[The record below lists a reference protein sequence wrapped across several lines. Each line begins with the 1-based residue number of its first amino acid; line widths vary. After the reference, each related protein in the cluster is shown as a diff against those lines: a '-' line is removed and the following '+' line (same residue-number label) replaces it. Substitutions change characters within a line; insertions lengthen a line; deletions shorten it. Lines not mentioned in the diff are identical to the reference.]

1 MTWETR
7 WGNHSGPYLANYPA
21 LWCLS
26 SPVVRRLVK
35 RLVRAAEHVVGGSAV
50 PTGVARRAA
59 GITAGAALA
68 CLTTG
73 NRAHAQRHHCG
84 HRKDNDNIKGIH
96 SCLPHASFKLTRVNY
111 TLLRHT
117 IYRCAEAHEKA
128 QEKGS
133 PWLTTRTCT
142 S

>member
-7 WGNHSGPYLANYPA
+7 WGNHSGPYVANYPA
-21 LWCLS
+21 LWCLFS
-26 SPVVRRLVK
+26 AVVRRLVE
-35 RLVRAAEHVVGGSAV
+35 RLVGTTEHVVSGTAV
-50 PTGVARRAA
+50 PAGVARRAA
-59 GITAGAALA
+59 DITTGAALA

-96 SCLPHASFKLTRVNY
+96 SCLPHASFKLTYVNY

>member
-1 MTWETR
+1 MSE
-7 WGNHSGPYLANYPA
+7 
-21 LWCLS
+21 LS
-26 SPVVRRLVK
+26 SVVVCRRRLIQGFACSAK
-35 RLVRAAEHVVGGSAV
+35 HVVGSAAV
-50 PTGVARRAA
+50 TAVVARRAA
-59 GITAGAALA
+59 GITTGAAFARLSA
-68 CLTTG
+68 RD
-73 NRAHAQRHHCG
+73 RAHAQDRHG
-84 HRKDNDNIKGIH
+84 GNGKDDDNIKGIH
-96 SCLPHASFKLTRVNY
+96 GCLPHASYKLTCVNY